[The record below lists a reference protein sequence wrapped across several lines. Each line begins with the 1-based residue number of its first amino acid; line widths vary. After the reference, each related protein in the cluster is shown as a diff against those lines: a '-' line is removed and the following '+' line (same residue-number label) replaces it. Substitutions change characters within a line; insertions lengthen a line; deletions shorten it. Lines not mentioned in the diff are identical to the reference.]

1 MLGVTPHRHQECY
14 TRSVRR
20 TPRQSEKISTV
31 AVEPDLEERAVARFR
46 IVGELRRIAASIPKA
61 SWDKLPRDLS
71 ANLDHYIY
79 GVPKR

>member
-1 MLGVTPHRHQECY
+1 
-14 TRSVRR
+14 VRR
-20 TPRQSEKISTV
+20 TPRQSDKISAA

-61 SWDKLPRDLS
+61 SWDRLPRDLS

>member
-1 MLGVTPHRHQECY
+1 M
-14 TRSVRR
+14 
-20 TPRQSEKISTV
+20 PRQSEKISTV

-61 SWDKLPRDLS
+61 SWDRLPRDLS